1 MHKSVTVKIC
11 FPEILPQRL
20 RNILHGL
27 DHLQRTI
34 QFSNEE
40 IIGRCNAVV
49 QDGKGPQFVVDAAPG
64 IHGCRVMDG
73 RVIEFLLLDIDGG
86 IWEVDEFG
94 IFLKAAVLTG
104 IQIFL
109 HEIGCRLVFRGH
121 AYSLCFRNA
130 AIVIRER
137 ALAAFWIRGEA
148 QNDNQRRYECE
159 KPCP

>member
-1 MHKSVTVKIC
+1 
-11 FPEILPQRL
+11 
-20 RNILHGL
+20 
-27 DHLQRTI
+27 
-34 QFSNEE
+34 
-40 IIGRCNAVV
+40 
-49 QDGKGPQFVVDAAPG
+49 
-64 IHGCRVMDG
+64 MDG

-86 IWEVDEFG
+86 VWEVDELG
-94 IFLKAAVLTG
+94 IFLKTAVLTG